1 MCIVPISPLEVPNRD
16 DIPFDLLVLLSS
28 EEYSEEELFQI
39 AQFNSV
45 EVNDN
50 HVNYSE
56 PEDWDAE
63 LEQEERER
71 QERERLAAEN
81 QIKEGEEQAIVSEG
95 RALFIEDFINFNSGL
110 ENVDEGIDSEE
121 VEDWEFEIRVE
132 EKNRLNLTK

>member
-1 MCIVPISPLEVPNRD
+1 MFMFENVHY
-16 DIPFDLLVLLSS
+16 DIPFDLLVLLSN
-28 EEYSEEELFQI
+28 EECSEEELFQI

-56 PEDWDAE
+56 PEDWDEE

-121 VEDWEFEIRVE
+121 VEDWESEIRVE